1 MKALVSI
8 QFAIELDDEDQ
19 LVELAQ
25 MLDRGLRGSIEN
37 HLAAGMDRGAVELF
51 EIGGM
56 IDWYGASVAVRR
68 SVFAGV
74 EGGE

>member
-19 LVELAQ
+19 LVEMAQ
-25 MLDRGLRGSIEN
+25 ALDASLRQSIEN
-37 HLAAGMDRGAVELF
+37 HIALGMDRDGVELL

-56 IDWYGASVAVRR
+56 IDWYGANVAIKRP
-68 SVFAGV
+68 VFAGV
-74 EGGE
+74 GGDE

>member
-8 QFAIELDDEDQ
+8 QFALELDDEDQ

-25 MLDRGLRGSIEN
+25 KLDLGLRQSIEN
-37 HLAAGMDRGAVELF
+37 HLAEGWDRGAVELF

-56 IDWYGASVAVRR
+56 IDWYGASVAVKRP
-68 SVFAGV
+68 VFAGV